1 MSNWRYIPEVGAN
14 VNLDDIPEQLIGHP
28 ALKRYDLINEL
39 EMSKVSVREN
49 PELMQRHLNT
59 LMALL

>member
-1 MSNWRYIPEVGAN
+1 MSNWRYIPEIKAN

-28 ALKRYDLINEL
+28 ALKRYGLINEL
-39 EMSKVSVREN
+39 EMSKASVREN
-49 PELMQRHLNT
+49 PERMQRHLNT

>member
-1 MSNWRYIPEVGAN
+1 MSNWRYIPEIKAN

-39 EMSKVSVREN
+39 EMSKSSVREN
-49 PELMQRHLNT
+49 PERMQRHLNT